1 MSFEI
6 RTVILISLLIGTML
20 FPMIIIPIIGIGI
33 ILWVLHL
40 IFSTISKKI
49 RNKKITNS

>member
-6 RTVILISLLIGTML
+6 RSVILISLLIAMML
-20 FPMIIIPIIGIGI
+20 FPMIIIPAIGIGV
-33 ILWVLHL
+33 ILWILHL

-49 RNKKITNS
+49 RNKKMANP